1 MKQALD
7 FRDESRALHALLE
20 PLADRD
26 FSLTTRFKN
35 WSLDAIVAH
44 LHFYNLMADL
54 TLKDEARFHETM
66 GRVRALRANGET
78 MVSSTDIMLEGLKGR
93 ALLAAWQAGFEQIAD
108 DWSTVDPRRRLP
120 WVGPSMSAR
129 SSISARLMET
139 WAHGQAIY
147 DLMAVERQNTDRI
160 DNIVVMGVNTFG
172 WTFSNRGLPVP
183 AQPPA
188 LRLTAPSGAVWTY
201 NDPLADSRIEGSAT
215 EFCQVVTQ
223 VRNVADTQLTVQGD
237 IATRWMSMA
246 QCFAGPPH
254 DPPAPGTRLREAVAP
269 RVG

>member
-7 FRDESRALHALLE
+7 FRDESRALHALLQ
-20 PLADRD
+20 PLSDRD
-26 FSLTTRFKN
+26 FALTTRFKA

-54 TLKDEARFHETM
+54 TLKDEAQFHEKM
-66 GRVRALRANGET
+66 ARVKALRAGGET
-78 MVSSTDIMLEGLKGR
+78 MVSSADIMLDGLSGR
-93 ALLAAWQAGFEQIAD
+93 ALLDAWRAGFERIAE
-108 DWSTVDPRRRLP
+108 DWSTVDPRRRLS

-188 LRLTAPSGAVWTY
+188 LRLTAPSGALWTY
-201 NDPLADSRIEGSAT
+201 NDPLADSSIEGSAS

-223 VRNVADTQLTVQGD
+223 VRNIADTRLVVRGET
-237 IATRWMSMA
+237 ATRWMAIA
-246 QCFAGPPH
+246 QCFAGPPN
-254 DPPAPGTRLREAVAP
+254 DPPASGSRVREAVAP
-269 RVG
+269 QLS